1 MCPSDFNL
9 QKSPLGSADMVAKK
23 KKEKKKKEKWVKM
36 TGR

>member
-1 MCPSDFNL
+1 L

-23 KKEKKKKEKWVKM
+23 RRKKKEKRGKGKM